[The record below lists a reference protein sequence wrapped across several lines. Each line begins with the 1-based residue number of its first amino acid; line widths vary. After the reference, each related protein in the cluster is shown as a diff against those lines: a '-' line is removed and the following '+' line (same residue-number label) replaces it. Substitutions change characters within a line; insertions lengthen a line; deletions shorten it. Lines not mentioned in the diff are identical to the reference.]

1 MVLVTN
7 WSLKMSTVGL
17 ILLIAFVVVSVLL
30 ILLVLVQDD
39 GKNGMG
45 GLLGGRGTAAFGSHS
60 ASVLTK
66 ATAVFVVLFFV
77 LAFFLALLNKK
88 PANPNLDAA
97 VTETAV
103 PLEETSTENASE
115 NGEAWWG
122 GETSSSESVEKATVT
137 E

>member
-1 MVLVTN
+1 MDKIQKTLQN
-7 WSLKMSTVGL
+7 KK
-17 ILLIAFVVVSVLL
+17 IKHAFFIAFVVVSVLL

-88 PANPNLDAA
+88 PANPNLEA
-97 VTETAV
+97 TAV
-103 PLEETSTENASE
+103 ETSVAPEETSTENASA

-122 GETSSSESVEKATVT
+122 GETSSSESAEKATVT

>member
-1 MVLVTN
+1 MLIGAN

-17 ILLIAFVVVSVLL
+17 ILLIAFVVVCVLL

-66 ATAVFVVLFFV
+66 ATTVFVVLFFV
-77 LAFFLALLNKK
+77 LAFSLALLNKK
-88 PANPNLDAA
+88 PSNPDLDA
-97 VTETAV
+97 TAV
-103 PLEETSTENASE
+103 ETSVVSEEAAATEQTSQE
-115 NGEAWWG
+115 NWWG
-122 GETSSSESVEKATVT
+122 GENASSGSVE
-137 E
+137 

>member
-1 MVLVTN
+1 
-7 WSLKMSTVGL
+7 MSTVGL

-88 PANPNLDAA
+88 PANPNLEA
-97 VTETAV
+97 TAV
-103 PLEETSTENASE
+103 ETSVAPEETSTEVVEEKN
-115 NGEAWWG
+115 NEAPMP
-122 GETSSSESVEKATVT
+122 EREYLVEKK
-137 E
+137 EENNN

>member
-1 MVLVTN
+1 MG
-7 WSLKMSTVGL
+7 TVGL

-88 PANPNLDAA
+88 PANPNL
-97 VTETAV
+97 VETSVA
-103 PLEETSTENASE
+103 PEETSTENAST

-122 GETSSSESVEKATVT
+122 GETSSSESAEKATVT

>member
-1 MVLVTN
+1 MGRLFGTDGVR
-7 WSLKMSTVGL
+7 G
-17 ILLIAFVVVSVLL
+17 IA
-30 ILLVLVQDD
+30 
-39 GKNGMG
+39 
-45 GLLGGRGTAAFGSHS
+45 GTELTSELAMKIGIGT

-88 PANPNLDAA
+88 PANPNLEA
-97 VTETAV
+97 TAV
-103 PLEETSTENASE
+103 ETSVAPEETSTENASA

-122 GETSSSESVEKATVT
+122 GETSSSESAEKATVT